1 MASALSNVRF
11 WGNSGHRLRP
21 AIETVAALL
30 RPCGSRSERAVAA
43 AATLRLTL
51 RSTAPRAPRDRHY
64 VVAALHLTRL
74 QGE

>member
-1 MASALSNVRF
+1 MSAF
-11 WGNSGHRLRP
+11 GGIEDIDCGP

-30 RPCGSRSERAVAA
+30 RACGSRSERAVA

-51 RSTAPRAPRDRHY
+51 RSTAPRAPRDCHY